1 MWHSCP
7 YVFFKRGSVQPG
19 ANPWTLPRPGPLTIF
34 RGIMH
39 IMHQHSHFLLM
50 SFIASNQYLQYKSKY
65 KFSKMNI
72 SNVKLLNDL
81 VNDTY
86 IF

>member
-1 MWHSCP
+1 
-7 YVFFKRGSVQPG
+7 
-19 ANPWTLPRPGPLTIF
+19 
-34 RGIMH
+34 
-39 IMHQHSHFLLM
+39 MHQHSHFLLM
-50 SFIASNQYLQYKSKY
+50 SFIASYQYLQYKSKY

-72 SNVKLLNDL
+72 SIVKILNDL